1 MADDLDFELAESEL
15 FEAESPLA
23 RGGGGLVMPLGKAP
37 PPGLPSSA
45 TGVKMSMGSHA
56 SSAAAISAPPVKRAR
71 RGAPMA

>member
-37 PPGLPSSA
+37 PPGLPAPQLQSP
-45 TGVKMSMGSHA
+45 
-56 SSAAAISAPPVKRAR
+56 APPSSERSDSDD
-71 RGAPMA
+71 GIHLDSEGSSSGE